1 MRKPSFALRTTF
13 SVSRVIVCVWDGR
26 CVQRSM
32 MQMLARTRRSLSKLH
47 QQVMN
52 NQGDLEERIATD
64 IAHLNVRCK
73 EL

>member
-1 MRKPSFALRTTF
+1 
-13 SVSRVIVCVWDGR
+13 
-26 CVQRSM
+26 M

-64 IAHLNVRCK
+64 IAHLLSLVFLRLPLLPRC
-73 EL
+73 LG